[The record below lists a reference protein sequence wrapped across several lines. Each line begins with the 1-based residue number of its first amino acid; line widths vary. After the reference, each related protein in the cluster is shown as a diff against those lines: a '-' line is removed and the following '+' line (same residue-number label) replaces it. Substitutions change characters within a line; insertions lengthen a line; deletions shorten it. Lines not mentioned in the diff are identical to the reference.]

1 MKYCNADEAGDKGT
15 GYRRQ
20 NPHAAAG
27 TRSRLAHIIPLFRF
41 RIMNRHSPDERPD
54 PPILNRNSQM
64 LAPRAAPG
72 QYVRPRMRRY
82 SPDL

>member
-54 PPILNRNSQM
+54 L
-64 LAPRAAPG
+64 PG
-72 QYVRPRMRRY
+72 GNWTALIVREGAKTLHRTTEK
-82 SPDL
+82 SLGTQ